1 GGGGG
6 GGGGGQEGGRE
17 EGAGQGGALL
27 IADPPAGRGAAGHRL
42 RAERGAAG
50 LRGSPAGGNGLG
62 PARLTP
68 APAWRALGGVLARL
82 PGSPPGLVFRG
93 GSLAG
98 FRVVRA
104 CSVPRS
110 GVSACHDPLTR
121 VARRSRTCAAAGF
134 VRAVPLGNT
143 TVGPV

>member
-1 GGGGG
+1 VS
-6 GGGGGQEGGRE
+6 
-17 EGAGQGGALL
+17 GAGKAGGLA
-27 IADPPAGRGAAGHRL
+27 AAARRAGRGAGGPRL
-42 RAERGAAG
+42 RGGRGARG
-50 LRGSPAGGNGLG
+50 LRGSPAGGTGLG
-62 PARLTP
+62 PARLTK

-104 CSVPRS
+104 GSVPRS

-121 VARRSRTCAAAGF
+121 VARRSRTCAADGF

-143 TVGPV
+143 TVRTV